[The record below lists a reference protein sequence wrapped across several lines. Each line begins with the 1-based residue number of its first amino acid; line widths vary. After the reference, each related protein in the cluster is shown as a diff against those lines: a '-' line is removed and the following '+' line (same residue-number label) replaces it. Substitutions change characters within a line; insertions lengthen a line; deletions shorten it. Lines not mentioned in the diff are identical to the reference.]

1 MVPQRSGIRQKQKK
15 GSAGG
20 GGGDGGGVAVALAVE
35 AAKKVVASVKKG
47 EMMGWCSLHW
57 QLGQQR
63 GQ

>member
-47 EMMGWCSLHW
+47 EMMGW
-57 QLGQQR
+57 
-63 GQ
+63 